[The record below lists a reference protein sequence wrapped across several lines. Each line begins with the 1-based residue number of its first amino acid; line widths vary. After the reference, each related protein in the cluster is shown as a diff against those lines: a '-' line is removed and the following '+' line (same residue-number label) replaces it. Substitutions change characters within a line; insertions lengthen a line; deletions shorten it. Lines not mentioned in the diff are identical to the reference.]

1 MTAEQLREVHQTKPF
16 AAFSLQ
22 LADGNEVDVP
32 HPEFMMFMRDRRSI
46 IVALP
51 RTSYKVIDIMHITS
65 IHVGNGK
72 PTKPRR
78 RRS

>member
-1 MTAEQLREVHQTKPF
+1 MTLKRLKEVYPARPF
-16 AAFSLQ
+16 RPFSMQ
-22 LADGNEVDVP
+22 LADGNEVHVP

-51 RTSYKVIDIMHITS
+51 RASYKFIDVMHITS

-72 PTKPRR
+72 PAKPRR